1 MSRYDVRYSLCTSTV
16 TGTERHRIL
25 FPTVFRRGRS
35 NSDSIAESS
44 PYQKKRP
51 RLVPPLEDMPTVREI
66 IHDVVDKEKQS
77 IRPSPHD

>member
-1 MSRYDVRYSLCTSTV
+1 MTFDIRSVPVQLQGLKDIESL
-16 TGTERHRIL
+16 
-25 FPTVFRRGRS
+25 FRRCFVEGVLK
-35 NSDSIAESS
+35 SDSIAESS

-51 RLVPPLEDMPTVREI
+51 RLVSPLEDMPTVREI